1 MLIVVRGSGRPNQF
15 YLYCSCPT
23 SSYLPTKFSAQI
35 IVMYSLSLCLSLS
48 VSLCLS
54 LCLSLSL
61 SLPLPLFLSLPLGL
75 LHKMFSSLYAV
86 ELISEPAF
94 WNWKSKGRE
103 TFGRGVALQSSKKF
117 FHWLEHAEA
126 ESDTDTGS

>member
-1 MLIVVRGSGRPNQF
+1 
-15 YLYCSCPT
+15 
-23 SSYLPTKFSAQI
+23 
-35 IVMYSLSLCLSLS
+35 
-48 VSLCLS
+48 
-54 LCLSLSL
+54 
-61 SLPLPLFLSLPLGL
+61 
-75 LHKMFSSLYAV
+75 MFSSLYAV

-103 TFGRGVALQSSKKF
+103 TFGRGVAVQSSKKF